1 MMKHSPI
8 KYNYTDTFRTALE
21 LADDQAT
28 KLGCGEITNDFL
40 LWGVLTEGTSS
51 AIRFLIDRQVPIKE
65 LLAVVSIALLPEDTK
80 EEPPTHILYS
90 IEAHNTLARAAQIS
104 TLLGAQAISAL
115 HLLYSLYFCTP
126 PTLLTRYL
134 AERQLDTQTDP
145 QLRQVAQLL
154 AGVSAEGQAP
164 AKKPEETPSPE
175 STEQPP
181 VHAKVIV
188 VNRDPKTGQP
198 IKMAVTG
205 YQAIEP
211 GADQS
216 LPFPDFIED
225 MAEGLAA
232 HCERLFDGPPQHGG
246 NTEPKDFPYEDY
258 GHKVVYEEA
267 EFGPSIVPL
276 YAAQMHDVM
285 QMLTHSSQPSV
296 VLVNELNDSPTPF
309 ICTLIRQIELRKR
322 VDEYG
327 ETILPVD
334 ERIYPV
340 PQGFRYTSVLAFD
353 PMRLMALGQMVNGV
367 IPYLRKLFALLK
379 EYPSVLLYLGDLNLL
394 KPSSRS
400 SVEVLELL
408 FVGLARHGLQCL
420 CHATPATYSQAIE
433 RSEVL
438 SQRTAKYPIK
448 PLEGEALRRAF
459 ELQRTAYSYY
469 HTVNYQM
476 SYADL
481 LTLAKRYFPKD
492 PPLYGLCEL
501 LDAAGS
507 ETRRRLRRHFYSSSV
522 GGGGKGT
529 VTHEDFIR
537 GLARRLGIPPEQI
550 EDKTELQRLR
560 ELPDKLRRR
569 LVGQDNAIHQVSRAV
584 QRARLGLRD
593 EHRPIA
599 SFLFLGPTG
608 VGKTYLAKAL
618 AKELFG
624 SEDAMVRI
632 DMSEFSERHSVS
644 RLIGPPPGYVGF
656 GNGGELTD
664 PIHSN
669 PHRLVLLDEIEKAH
683 PDIYNLLLQILDD
696 GRLTDSEGRRADFR
710 NAIIIMTS
718 NVGSR
723 EAKTFARSV
732 GFAGL
737 TDGQERSEGIVRK
750 AMERTFSP
758 EFLGRLDGAIAF
770 EPLSEESLVE
780 IVSLELK
787 PIAERLAASGYGLV
801 LSPEACRFIALDE
814 ASRQLGAR
822 PVRHRL
828 QQLIEDPCVEHI
840 LEEKLHP
847 GETFSVSL
855 GEDGGLVYRIQPT
868 TTEQAAPTRPARS
881 TRKSKKA

>member
-65 LLAVVSIALLPEDTK
+65 LLAVVSVGLIPEETK

-126 PTLLTRYL
+126 PTLLTKYL
-134 AERQLDTQTDP
+134 AERQIDAQTDP
-145 QLRQVAQLL
+145 QLHRIALLL
-154 AGVSAEGQAP
+154 AGVSAEGQVP

-175 STEQPP
+175 ASEQQA
-181 VHAKVIV
+181 VRAKVV
-188 VNRDPKTGQP
+188 VINRDPQTGRPTQ
-198 IKMAVTG
+198 ISVKGRT
-205 YQAIEP
+205 
-211 GADQS
+211 
-216 LPFPDFIED
+216 FT
-225 MAEGLAA
+225 AA
-232 HCERLFDGPPQHGG
+232 GVGG
-246 NTEPKDFPYEDY
+246 NPLTNPDILEEISEELTEKMRRFLDGSSDSIDDTPKEFPYHEY
-258 GHKVVYEEA
+258 GRRLDFEKFVYDSSDTCIYTPQVQDLMQFLSLSSCPSLAVVHE
-267 EFGPSIVPL
+267 L
-276 YAAQMHDVM
+276 HDD
-285 QMLTHSSQPSV
+285 P
-296 VLVNELNDSPTPF
+296 DP
-309 ICTLIRQIELRKR
+309 LIRTLALQMKLRHLLDTEGK
-322 VDEYG
+322 EA
-327 ETILPVD
+327 PVQD
-334 ERIYPV
+334 KHRMA
-340 PQGFRYTSVLAFD
+340 PQGFRYTTVLQFD
-353 PMRLMALGQMVNGV
+353 PMTLAAGSMMGGV
-367 IPYLRKLFALLK
+367 EAYFRTLASQLK
-379 EYPSVLLYLGDLNLL
+379 KHPSVLLYIGDIGRI
-394 KPSSRS
+394 KVPGRS
-400 SVEVLELL
+400 WGEVLESL
-408 FVGLARHGLQCL
+408 FVELNRQGVQCL
-420 CHATPATYSQAIE
+420 CHMTTATYSQTIE
-433 RSEVL
+433 RSEALSLCTNKYVL
-438 SQRTAKYPIK
+438 K
-448 PLEGEALRRAF
+448 PLEGDRLRQAF
-459 ELQRTAYSYY
+459 GIYAKQLSDFYS
-469 HTVNYQM
+469 VRYQAT
-476 SYADL
+476 YEDL
-481 LTLAKRYFPKD
+481 LTLAKRYFPNEV
-492 PPLYGLCEL
+492 PLYALREL
-501 LDAAGS
+501 LDGAGS
-507 ETRRRLRRHFYSSSV
+507 ETRRRLHRHVRSSKAGQSRAL
-522 GGGGKGT
+522 
-529 VTHEDFIR
+529 VTREDLLR

-569 LVGQDNAIHQVSRAV
+569 LVGQDNAIQQVSRAV

-723 EAKTFARSV
+723 EAKAFARSV
-732 GFAGL
+732 GFEGL

-750 AMERTFSP
+750 ALERTFSP

-787 PIAERLAASGYGLV
+787 PIAERLATSGYGLV
-801 LSPEACRFIALDE
+801 LSPEAKRFVALDE

-855 GEDGGLVYRIQPT
+855 GEDGGLVYTIRPT
-868 TTEQAAPTRPARS
+868 TTEQAAPTHPARS